1 MIKKC
6 IKVPFVE
13 EVTGKPGAQVLF
25 VEQSTSSLDTTVQ
38 AAVDGLYCLGNAQ
51 LVKNTFLGLFRSM
64 LAGVMRDG
72 KPRKIADFIRA
83 YPVFTGAVDLD
94 KGFDPKENGV
104 YLAVELLN
112 EMKLDIS
119 GWSFEDVTEGRKA
132 ITIESVKGIDF
143 GVVDPTKNVEI
154 NGRGLSGSHKV
165 ELQLEGGEVI
175 AVAPEYVS
183 GDIAR
188 MDIAKEALAQFMDP
202 ANDGKALAI
211 TVRGNFAKATK
222 TVTLSIT
229 GPAPL
234 KFTKIVSTAT
244 GNENEWKIM
253 RDTLKITI
261 AGDDDTVTA
270 VIRMEKPNGVARE
283 LEYVDG
289 NTFTREADGTYSLH
303 IEDNTSPDPDGVWES
318 GYPIYLVAR
327 RGDGAEAKQLLTAVK

>member
-1 MIKKC
+1 MLKKC

-13 EVTGKPGAQVLF
+13 EVTGKPGAMVLF

-119 GWSFEDVTEGRKA
+119 SWSFEDVTEGRKA

-143 GVVDPTKNVEI
+143 GVVDPTQSIEI

-188 MDIAKEALAQFMDP
+188 MDIAKEALAQFADA
-202 ANDGKALAI
+202 ANDGKALTI

-222 TVTLSIT
+222 SVTLSYKGLSIRRVT
-229 GPAPL
+229 STKLGEDDKWKMFKDDLIVDIGGADEDTEIYL
-234 KFTKIVSTAT
+234 GLDRGASGVTKIEYDDR
-244 GNENEWKIM
+244 N
-253 RDTLKITI
+253 TLT
-261 AGDDDTVTA
+261 
-270 VIRMEKPNGVARE
+270 R
-283 LEYVDG
+283 LE
-289 NTFTREADGTYSLH
+289 DGTYKLH
-303 IEDNTSPDPDGVWES
+303 TECNATPQPDGAWVAH
-318 GYPIYLVAR
+318 PVYLYAK
-327 RGDGAEAKQLLTAVK
+327 RGEEEVKKQITLVE

>member
-13 EVTGKPGAQVLF
+13 EVTGKPGAMVRF

-64 LAGVMRDG
+64 VAGVMRDG

-119 GWSFEDVTEGRKA
+119 SWSFEDVTEGRKA
-132 ITIESVKGIDF
+132 ITIESVKGSEI
-143 GVVDPTKNVEI
+143 GVVDPTQNIEI

-188 MDIAKEALAQFMDP
+188 MDIAAAALAPFADP
-202 ANDGKALAI
+202 ANDGKALTI

-234 KFTKIVSTAT
+234 SITKVKSTAT
-244 GNENEWKIM
+244 GQDGEWKLFK
-253 RDTLKITI
+253 DTTIIT
-261 AGDDDTVTA
+261 GTCFDENVTA
-270 VIRMEKPNGVARE
+270 FVRMIKTDGEPVDLP
-283 LEYVDG
+283 LEDG
-289 NTFTREADGTYSLH
+289 NEVIHNADGTLSLVTKA
-303 IEDNTSPDPDGVWES
+303 NTSPMPDGGWTGRPTYIV
-318 GYPIYLVAR
+318 VK
-327 RGDGAEAKQLLTAVK
+327 RGDEEAVKQVSVV

>member
-119 GWSFEDVTEGRKA
+119 SWSFEDVTEGRKA

-143 GVVDPTKNVEI
+143 GVVDPTKSVEI

-175 AVAPEYVS
+175 AVDPEYVS

-188 MDIAKEALAQFMDP
+188 MDIAAAAFEQFADKE
-202 ANDGKALAI
+202 NDGKALTI
-211 TVRGNFAKATK
+211 TVRGNFAKQSK
-222 TVTLSIT
+222 TVTLLME
-229 GPAPL
+229 GPAPFTL
-234 KFTKIVSTAT
+234 KKVTSTAT
-244 GNENEWKIM
+244 GRENEAKLFI
-253 RDTLKITI
+253 
-261 AGDDDTVTA
+261 DDLIIDGSGYDASTTATVH
-270 VIRMEKPNGVARE
+270 MDMPNGKS
-283 LEYVDG
+283 LEIDMIDG
-289 NTFTREADGTYSLH
+289 NTLTLLSPNSLKLHLAENTSTEPDGT
-303 IEDNTSPDPDGVWES
+303 WKM
-318 GYPIYLVAR
+318 GYPTCVVVR
-327 RGDGAEAKQLLTAVK
+327 KGDGTELTKAITVV